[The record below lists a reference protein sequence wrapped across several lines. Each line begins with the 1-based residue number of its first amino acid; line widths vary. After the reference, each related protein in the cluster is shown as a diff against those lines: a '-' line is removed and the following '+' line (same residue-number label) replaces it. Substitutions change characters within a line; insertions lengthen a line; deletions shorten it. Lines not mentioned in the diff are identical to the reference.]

1 MKTIILSSI
10 MIAMS
15 LPSICDAKLRSRDEN
30 VYITEKTY
38 IRTENTTYKGCM
50 NDVGNE
56 GFCSCAGS
64 TIIANMRIVVEMNS
78 LVMEKE
84 LFSHIGEIRMSENQF
99 NTCQSLSND

>member
-1 MKTIILSSI
+1 MKTIKTLIF
-10 MIAMS
+10 IAAS
-15 LPSICDAKLRSRDEN
+15 LISFDSNAKLRSRDEG

-38 IRTENTTYKGCM
+38 IRTENTAYRGCM

-56 GFCSCAGS
+56 GFCSCAAS
-64 TIIANMRIVVEMNS
+64 VVIANMKIVVEMNS

-84 LFSHIGEIRMSENQF
+84 LFFHIEEIRMSENQF